1 MPSKLLLTMRKLSP
15 PEITQGGFL
24 VGLGNLSQSWS
35 EIGGRFDTIRLRDLG
50 QDVGGLLGPRLG
62 DQPAGGLWEL
72 VPGEEEDANK
82 RSNGDDLD
90 QPPGS
95 NQPTLKRKRDQCI
108 CEEKMVLTDQ
118 REGNLTKIPGKPQIT
133 DNILPEIY
141 PLNKC

>member
-24 VGLGNLSQSWS
+24 VGLGNLLQSWS
-35 EIGGRFDTIRLRDLG
+35 EIGRRFHTIRLRDLG
-50 QDVGGLLGPRLG
+50 QDLRGLLGPRLG

-72 VPGEEEDANK
+72 VPGEEEEANK

-108 CEEKMVLTDQ
+108 CEE
-118 REGNLTKIPGKPQIT
+118 
-133 DNILPEIY
+133 
-141 PLNKC
+141 